1 MGYLDA
7 QAGDGGRTAFRR
19 AEKKYKLYKQSTT
32 HKHSSCRSRM
42 EIPVT
47 DLSQVIDFERIR
59 DGDGVTRLDHSDF
72 PVYALEG
79 HTGFFFIPRAVPHD
93 QQFHWIR
100 EALTVFPEPPN
111 RTSHSAH
118 YGPLFGL
125 WSSATKKRVLSPTG
139 PENGDLFVRKW
150 EFADPGDE
158 RKQEGVVSAT
168 ALLRKLRWAT
178 LGVQFDW
185 SKRAYDIS
193 IPYRSFPPALS
204 ELATKLASP
213 AMNGDQFRA
222 EAAIVNFFGPDDML
236 GGHID
241 DMEADWSKPIV
252 SISLGCKAIFLLGG
266 ETRDDPP
273 VAMFLRSG
281 DCVLMAGPSRRCFHG
296 VPRIFTGCKESDLPD
311 FSALAMGEIK
321 ENVAILDYIQ
331 QSRININ
338 IRQVF

>member
-32 HKHSSCRSRM
+32 HKHSRM

-139 PENGDLFVRKW
+139 PVDISAQLCSGSLSACREDKNDEHESSIRPRTLESSREENGDLFVRKW

-222 EAAIVNFFGPDDML
+222 EAAIVNFFGPVIL
-236 GGHID
+236 
-241 DMEADWSKPIV
+241 
-252 SISLGCKAIFLLGG
+252 
-266 ETRDDPP
+266 
-273 VAMFLRSG
+273 
-281 DCVLMAGPSRRCFHG
+281 
-296 VPRIFTGCKESDLPD
+296 FTGLQDNQLTVT
-311 FSALAMGEIK
+311 AYA
-321 ENVAILDYIQ
+321 VAFGVLEEL
-331 QSRININ
+331 SR
-338 IRQVF
+338 VL